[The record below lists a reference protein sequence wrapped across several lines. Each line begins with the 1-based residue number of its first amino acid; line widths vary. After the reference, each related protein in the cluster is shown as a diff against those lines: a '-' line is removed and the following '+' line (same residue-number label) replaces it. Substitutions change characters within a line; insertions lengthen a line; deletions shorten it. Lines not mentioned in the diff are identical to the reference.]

1 MKKYRRKYVSYPAL
15 FLIIS
20 MFAVGII
27 FLYLMFFSTTR
38 YSDIDKWVSQMKNN
52 PTSSYLEIGK
62 SQVDYTLKLLGDVK
76 IPGLKFSVLNN
87 DQGTKNNI
95 IVKLDVNY
103 IELENL
109 YYNDYDQ
116 YLKVQDYL
124 INNDF
129 LTSDDFDE
137 TNLII
142 RKDISET
149 DV

>member
-1 MKKYRRKYVSYPAL
+1 MKKYRRKYVSYPTL

-20 MFAVGII
+20 MFVVGVIV
-27 FLYLMFFSTTR
+27 LYLMFFSTTR
-38 YSDIDKWVSQMKNN
+38 YKDIDKWVAQMKSN
-52 PTSSYLEIGK
+52 PTSSYIEIGK
-62 SQVDYTLKLLGDVK
+62 NQVDYTLKLLGDVK

-109 YYNDYDQ
+109 YYNDYEK
-116 YLKVQDYL
+116 YLEVQNYL
-124 INNDF
+124 IENNF
-129 LTSDDFDE
+129 LTTDDFDN

-142 RKDISET
+142 RKVNEYSNN
-149 DV
+149 